1 MLVEG
6 ECEYG
11 KGTSHDKGHCFTVSL
26 PHSSPVVVECDV
38 VHRRRVAGL
47 QVQELH
53 LAAAGLWGSAALAGY
68 WMRKK

>member
-1 MLVEG
+1 
-6 ECEYG
+6 
-11 KGTSHDKGHCFTVSL
+11 
-26 PHSSPVVVECDV
+26 
-38 VHRRRVAGL
+38 VAGL